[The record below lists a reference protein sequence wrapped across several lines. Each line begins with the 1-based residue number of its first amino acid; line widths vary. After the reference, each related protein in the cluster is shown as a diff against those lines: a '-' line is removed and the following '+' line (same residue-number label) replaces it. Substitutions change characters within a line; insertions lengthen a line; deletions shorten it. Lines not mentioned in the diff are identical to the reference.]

1 MGNPKASLEIIV
13 GKLYDANQAIQF
25 VRERDDEELWDTLIQ
40 LSKNIPGV
48 SLVMWLCSYGHCCAE
63 FITEL
68 LKNAGT
74 HIDPTKL
81 IKVSSRPHPLNI
93 WLL

>member
-48 SLVMWLCSYGHCCAE
+48 SHDYAIWSCDCHM
-63 FITEL
+63 L
-68 LKNAGT
+68 LRIYN
-74 HIDPTKL
+74 
-81 IKVSSRPHPLNI
+81 
-93 WLL
+93 